1 MELHQKGGAGK
12 MNLDAIIEKIM
23 GRVRLMV
30 GRCVILASKY
40 NDGELLADVEL
51 VAGEK
56 RRGIEFLQQFGFSSR
71 PKGDVEGVVLFIG
84 GSRDNGVVIATR
96 GECPKLKEG
105 EVKIHSAFG
114 SSLLLKDD
122 GSIVITPASG
132 KNVVAESN
140 LLCMGKLL
148 ATQDVVAGVTDAG
161 GTVIESGG
169 FSLMTHMHPTASPGS
184 PSTPT
189 PKP

>member
-1 MELHQKGGAGK
+1 MS
-12 MNLDAIIEKIM
+12 LDAVVEKIM

-40 NDGELLADVEL
+40 NDGELLADIEL

-71 PKGDVEGVVLFIG
+71 PKGDVEGVALFIG

-96 GECPKLKEG
+96 GECPELKEG

-114 SSLLLKDD
+114 SSVLLKDD
-122 GSIVITPASG
+122 GSIVMTPASG
-132 KNVVAESN
+132 KNIVAESN
-140 LLCMGKLL
+140 LLCKGKLL
-148 ATQDVVAGVTDAG
+148 ATQDVIAGVTDAG

-169 FSLMTHMHPTASPGS
+169 FSLMTHTHLTAAPGS

>member
-1 MELHQKGGAGK
+1 MS
-12 MNLDAIIEKIM
+12 LDAVVEKIM

-71 PKGDVEGVVLFIG
+71 PKGDVEGVALFIG

-96 GECPKLKEG
+96 GECPELKEG

-122 GSIVITPASG
+122 GSIVITPATG

-140 LLCMGKLL
+140 FLCKGKLL
-148 ATQDVVAGVTDAG
+148 ATQDVVAGVTETG
-161 GTVIESGG
+161 GTVIETGG
-169 FSLMTHMHPTASPGS
+169 IRLKTHKHPTAAQGAPSSPN
-184 PSTPT
+184 PVLDP
-189 PKP
+189 